1 MQFDSKVNDLLF
13 SSNASEKSNPAFL
26 KVEIESFNRA
36 PLGKAIVNIDQ
47 FLSKIIHSK
56 LTMEFNKA
64 RNIIGLRVLS
74 DNVIWLWIKDKSV
87 VVVDPSVHEP
97 VIRYLDENNLHLKA
111 ILQTHHHS
119 DHIGGTKALIE
130 RLSLIHI

>member
-1 MQFDSKVNDLLF
+1 LQFDSKVNDLLF
-13 SSNASEKSNPAFL
+13 LSNASEKSNPAFL

-47 FLSKIIHSK
+47 FLPRIIHSK

-74 DNVIWLWIKDKSV
+74 DNVIWLLVKDKSV

-97 VIRYLDENNLHLKA
+97 VIRYINEKNYY
-111 ILQTHHHS
+111 
-119 DHIGGTKALIE
+119 
-130 RLSLIHI
+130 